1 MVLAVDCYGSE
12 SDIPETVSEANRQMG
27 GKVRSILPSDLGV
40 GP

>member
-12 SDIPETVSEANRQMG
+12 SDFPGTVSEANRQMSE
-27 GKVRSILPSDLGV
+27 KVRSILLSDLGV